1 MENASLIKMNAH
13 LINAS
18 LNEFSFPPLDLSI
31 NSSFPPFN
39 STQTPTMS
47 PQEYENYIRSLYTP
61 RYVDI
66 IANILLFLIGAPANF
81 KVMLLLLSNKLYA
94 NSRHHYLLF
103 NLAIADCIV
112 LFIMVPGEVLKLSF
126 VTWRSNN
133 LTCKIFQFFRV
144 FGLYESSFVIVCI
157 SIDRYFAVVKPF
169 KYQAMDRTIKLMIHS
184 SWILSFIVSLPQV
197 TSILRYG
204 RRELLFAFCFGGR

>member
-1 MENASLIKMNAH
+1 MKRQSNRSGKQASVIKMNAH

-18 LNEFSFPPLDLSI
+18 LNNFSSAPLASST
-31 NSSFPPFN
+31 NSSFPPLN
-39 STQTPTMS
+39 LTQTPKIS
-47 PQEYENYIRSLYTP
+47 PEEDENYIKILYTP
-61 RYVDI
+61 QYVDI

-94 NSRHHYLLF
+94 NSRHHHLLF

-169 KYQAMDRTIKLMIHS
+169 RYQAMDRTIKLMVQA

-197 TSILRYG
+197 TSIFRYG
-204 RRELLFAFCFGGR
+204 R